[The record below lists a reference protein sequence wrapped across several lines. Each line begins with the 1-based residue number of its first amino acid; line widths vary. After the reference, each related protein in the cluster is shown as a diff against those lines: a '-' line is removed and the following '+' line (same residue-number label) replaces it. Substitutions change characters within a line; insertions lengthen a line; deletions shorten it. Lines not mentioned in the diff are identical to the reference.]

1 MRILAMYGL
10 FAPSASHLSRLRG
23 AGDVVAVAD
32 SEEAAI
38 AAAADAEIILGH
50 RYLRQCLP
58 FARRLRWVQSTAGG
72 VAHLPLAELRA
83 GSVRL
88 SRDAISGPAIARH
101 ALTLAWALQRGLPA
115 AFAAQAE
122 GRWAPPA
129 AWAPVPREAVVFGV
143 GEIGRAIA
151 GLLRRDGLRV
161 TGVRRARSAG
171 APPEFDAVVGADE
184 GEAAL
189 ARADWCFLALP
200 ATAATRGWF
209 DARRLALLPAHA
221 CLVNVGR
228 GGCVVTGDL
237 CRLLAAGHLAGAAL
251 DVMEPKPAG
260 PDDPVWRTPRLL
272 VTPHVASHR
281 AERVEEMERLV
292 EAQLERLRGGLD
304 PLHLVDLDALIAE
317 GGA

>member
-1 MRILAMYGL
+1 MTILTMYGL
-10 FAPSASHLSRLRG
+10 FAPSPGHLARLRA

-38 AAAADAEIILGH
+38 AAAPDAEIILGH

-58 FARRLRWVQSTAGG
+58 FAPRLRWVQSTAGG
-72 VAHLPLAELRA
+72 VGHLPLAELRA
-83 GSVRL
+83 GGVRL
-88 SRDAISGPAIARH
+88 SRDAISAPAIARH
-101 ALTLAWALQRGLPA
+101 ALALAWALQRGLPA

-129 AWAPVPREAVVFGV
+129 EWAPAPREAMVFGV
-143 GEIGRAIA
+143 GEIGRTIA
-151 GLLRRDGLRV
+151 GLVRRDGLRV
-161 TGVRRARSAG
+161 TGVRRARGAI

-189 ARADWCFLALP
+189 GRADWCFLALP
-200 ATAATRGWF
+200 ATRETHGWF
-209 DARRLALLPAHA
+209 DARRLALLPPHA

-228 GGCVVTGDL
+228 GDCVVTGDL

-251 DVMEPKPAG
+251 DVMAPKPAG

-281 AERVEEMERLV
+281 AERADETERLA
-292 EAQLERLRGGLD
+292 EAQIERLKAGLD
-304 PLHLVDLDALIAE
+304 PLHLVDLDRLIAE